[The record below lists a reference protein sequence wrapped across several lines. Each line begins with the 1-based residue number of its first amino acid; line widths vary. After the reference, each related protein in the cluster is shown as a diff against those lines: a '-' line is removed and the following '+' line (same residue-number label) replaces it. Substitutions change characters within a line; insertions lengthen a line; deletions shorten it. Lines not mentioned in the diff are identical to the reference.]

1 MGSPV
6 PPLPVAEPHSASE
19 ITWLA
24 NSRRAPPDGVRP
36 GRVCQRE
43 KPRLSVSVPV
53 SGVGMLYG
61 SVQISARVSVKLCRT
76 FGSRTQMMSLPSLRS
91 PPLSIEPRVALPLL
105 ASARREAFG
114 VRCELMI
121 EVHLDM
127 LVRMGLWGVEH
138 GSNSLRTFGHSR
150 RSSSSLPART
160 RKSPVPSSFDFS
172 RYARRWPRCGGSVV
186 VSLRRGP
193 FPNGLGPRPR
203 RIEQQFFL
211 DRIQF

>member
-24 NSRRAPPDGVRP
+24 NSGRAPPDGVRP

-43 KPRLSVSVPV
+43 KPRLSVAVPV

-61 SVQISARVSVKLCRT
+61 SVQISARGSVELCRT
-76 FGSRTQMMSLPSLRS
+76 FGSRTQMMSLLSLRS
-91 PPLSIEPRVALPLL
+91 PPLSIEPRGALPLL

-114 VRCELMI
+114 VLSELMI

-138 GSNSLRTFGHSR
+138 GCNSLRTFDHSR
-150 RSSSSLPART
+150 RSSSFLAVRT
-160 RKSPVPSSFDFS
+160 RALPVSSSSEF
-172 RYARRWPRCGGSVV
+172 AC
-186 VSLRRGP
+186 
-193 FPNGLGPRPR
+193 
-203 RIEQQFFL
+203 
-211 DRIQF
+211 